1 MRWSFCPRNVVCLC
15 LFFLVFAV
23 NPSFAS
29 SGRSSSQPGSS
40 SQQSDLQQTWRGKY
54 FRCGLNTSLMYH
66 IFAKA
71 MSGRMKWRFPKS
83 HMLTI
88 IDFTQPSTK
97 KRCYVI
103 DLQSEKLLYRTYVAH
118 GRATGM
124 TYAQQFSNVP
134 ESYQSS
140 LGFYRTAETYRGKH
154 GYSLRLDGLESEIN
168 DMARKRAIVMHSAEY
183 AGESFL
189 EKHGRLGRSLGC
201 PALPPRVSRGIISKI
216 QKGSCLFVYAEDSG
230 YLSRSAA
237 FSSPSG

>member
-1 MRWSFCPRNVVCLC
+1 MSWSCCTKNVVCISFFFC
-15 LFFLVFAV
+15 LLAV
-23 NPSFAS
+23 NPSLAS
-29 SGRSSSQPGSS
+29 SGKG
-40 SQQSDLQQTWRGKY
+40 QSAFSAQHSGQKQAWRAKY
-54 FRCGLNTSLMYH
+54 FRCGLNDHLSYH

-88 IDFTQPSTK
+88 IDFTQPSSR
-97 KRCYVI
+97 KRCFVI

-124 TYAQQFSNVP
+124 TYAKQFSNIP

-168 DMARKRAIVMHSAEY
+168 DLARKRAIVMHSAEY
-183 AGESFL
+183 AGEGFL
-189 EKHGRLGRSLGC
+189 QKYGRLGRSLGC
-201 PALPPRVSRGIISKI
+201 PALPPRVSRGVISKI
-216 QKGSCLFVYAEDSG
+216 KKGSCLFVYAEDTG
-230 YLSRSAA
+230 YLSRSEA